1 MKTKLFSLLL
11 LAATAIGC
19 ADRNDIIQENVENA
33 KAQLAYLIEASEA
46 GDTLQIPSSYKNGK
60 IEFVPTDDW
69 VSGFFAGTL
78 WYMYEL
84 TGDEYYAEKAQ
95 KHTDNLH
102 DIQFLKWHHDV
113 GFMVYDSYGNG
124 LRLKNIPG
132 YDTVLVNTAKSL
144 ATRFRPAAGIIQS
157 WNTHNP
163 EQWQAHKGWDCPV
176 IIDNMMNLELF
187 FKVSEMT
194 GDDTYKNI
202 AISHADKTMENH
214 FRDDFSTYH
223 VVDYN
228 DETGEVRRKCTAQG
242 IADESR
248 WARGQ
253 AWAIYGYTVAYRFT
267 KDAKYLKQA
276 EDIANYLLVE
286 EDNMPEDLVPLWD
299 FDVAEFA
306 SDGEEMVHLF
316 NKWVNIFEDPETT
329 EYYKNLRDVSS
340 AAIIASALYE
350 LNWYTK
356 NQMYKEKADKMIESL
371 SKEPYRAEVGTNGGF
386 IFKHS
391 VGSLPHSHVKRLT
404 NPNAGNIDVPLNY
417 ADYYFL
423 EALIRK
429 GRIEKGENPIK

>member
-1 MKTKLFSLLL
+1 MRLKFFSVLL
-11 LAATAIGC
+11 LAAVAAGC
-19 ADRNDIIQENVENA
+19 ADRSDIISENVENA
-33 KAQLAYLIEASEA
+33 KAQLAYLIEAAEE
-46 GDTLQIPSSYKNGK
+46 GDTLRIPSTYKNGE
-60 IEFVPTDDW
+60 INFVPTDDW

-84 TGDEYYAEKAQ
+84 TGDEFYAEKAQ
-95 KHTDNLH
+95 KHTEILH

-144 ATRFRPAAGIIQS
+144 ATRFRPAAGVIQS
-157 WNTHNP
+157 WNTDRG
-163 EQWQAHKGWDCPV
+163 WQAHRGWKCPV

-194 GDDTYKNI
+194 GDNTYRDI
-202 AISHADKTMENH
+202 ATSHADKTMENH
-214 FRDDFSTYH
+214 YREDYSTYH
-223 VVDYN
+223 VVDY
-228 DETGEVRRKCTAQG
+228 DDQTGEIRRKCTAQG

-253 AWAIYGYTVAYRFT
+253 AWSIYGFTVAYRFT
-267 KDAKYLKQA
+267 GDEKYLQQA
-276 EDIANYLLVE
+276 KNIANYLLVE

-299 FDVAEFA
+299 FDAVQFA
-306 SDGEEMVHLF
+306 NDSLEMIKLF
-316 NKWVNIFEDPETT
+316 NDKDAMLPYT
-329 EYYKNLRDVSS
+329 EIRDVSS

-350 LNWYTK
+350 LCWHTK
-356 NQMYKEKADKMIESL
+356 DNFYKEKADKMIESL
-371 SKEPYRAEVGTNGGF
+371 SKAPYRAEVGTNGGF

-391 VGSLPHSHVKRLT
+391 VGSLPHSLI
-404 NPNAGNIDVPLNY
+404 NIANGRPDAHSIDIPLNY

-423 EALIRK
+423 EALLRK
-429 GRIEKGENPIK
+429 GRVEKGENPIK

>member
-1 MKTKLFSLLL
+1 MKIRLLSTL
-11 LAATAIGC
+11 LIAVLLISCTG
-19 ADRNDIIQENVENA
+19 RNDIIQENIKHAE
-33 KAQLAYLIEASEA
+33 AQLAYLIEAAEA
-46 GDTLQIPSSYKNGK
+46 GDTLRIPSTFKHGE

-84 TGDEYYAEKAQ
+84 TGKEFYAEQAQ
-95 KHTDNLH
+95 KHTEILH
-102 DIQFLKWHHDV
+102 DIQYLKWHHDV

-163 EQWQAHKGWDCPV
+163 AQWQAHRGWKCPV

-194 GDDTYKNI
+194 GDDTYRKI
-202 AISHADKTMENH
+202 AMSHADKTLENH
-214 FRDDFSTYH
+214 YRDDFSSYH
-223 VVDYN
+223 VVDYD

-253 AWAIYGYTVAYRFT
+253 AWSIYGFTVAYRFT
-267 KDAKYLKQA
+267 GEERYLQRAK
-276 EDIANYLLVE
+276 DIANYLLVT
-286 EDNMPEDLVPLWD
+286 EDNMPEDMIPLWD
-299 FDVAEFA
+299 FDVVEFA
-306 SDGEEMVHLF
+306 NNEAEMEKLF
-316 NKWVNIFEDPETT
+316 NDKDAMLPYTAI
-329 EYYKNLRDVSS
+329 RDVSS
-340 AAIIASALYE
+340 ASIIASALYE
-350 LNWYTK
+350 LYWYTTEEL
-356 NQMYKEKADKMIESL
+356 YKEKADTMIESL

-386 IFKHS
+386 LLKHS
-391 VGSLPHSHVKRLT
+391 VGSLPHSVLNIK
-404 NPNAGNIDVPLNY
+404 AGKTKAHNIDVPLNY

-423 EALIRK
+423 EALLRK
-429 GRIEKGENPIK
+429 GRVEKGENPIK